1 MNKKIDDSTSNLNLA
16 NFVIL
21 IVLSIVWGSSF
32 ILIKRALIAFS
43 PEQVA
48 SLRISISALA
58 FLPIALFNWKK
69 IDWSKWKLFL
79 IVGATGSAI
88 PAFLFAKAQTE
99 LSSTITGILNS
110 LSPLFTLAFG
120 ILLFGAA
127 VIKRKVAGV
136 LLGLSGAI
144 MMTAIAEQGDASGNL
159 LYGLL
164 VVAASACYGLSA
176 NVVSFRL
183 KDMKSLYLSAAS
195 FSLVGFPAIIYL
207 LFYTDFPERMVMN
220 ENAQTSLYAVVF
232 LALIGTVV
240 ASVIFYYLIQ
250 KTSALFGSTVAYLIP
265 IVSIAWGFFD
275 GELINLW
282 HFAGMGL
289 ILGGVYLSRN

>member
-1 MNKKIDDSTSNLNLA
+1 MNKKINNPSSNLNLV
-16 NFVIL
+16 NFAIL
-21 IVLSIVWGSSF
+21 IGLSIVWGSSF
-32 ILIKRALIAFS
+32 ILIKKALIAFS

-58 FLPIALFNWKK
+58 FLPVVLWNWKK
-69 IDWSKWKLFL
+69 IDWSKWKWLL
-79 IVGATGSAI
+79 VVGSTGSAI
-88 PAFLFAKAQTE
+88 PAFLFSNAQMQ

-110 LSPLFTLAFG
+110 LSPLFTLTFG

-136 LLGLSGAI
+136 LLGLFGAI
-144 MMTAIAEQGDASGNL
+144 IMTAIAEQGDMSGNL

-164 VVAASACYGLSA
+164 VVCAAACYGLSA
-176 NVVSFRL
+176 NVVSFKL
-183 KDMKSLYLSAAS
+183 KEMKSLYLSAAS
-195 FSLVGFPAIIYL
+195 FCMVGLPAIIYL

-220 ENAQTSLYAVVF
+220 ENAQMSLYAILF

-240 ASVIFYYLIQ
+240 ASVIFYYLIK
-250 KTSALFGSTVAYLIP
+250 KTSALFGSTVAYLMP

-275 GELINLW
+275 GEIINLW

>member
-1 MNKKIDDSTSNLNLA
+1 MNKKIDNPSSEFNLI
-16 NFVIL
+16 NFAIL
-21 IVLSIVWGSSF
+21 IGLSIVWGSSF
-32 ILIKRALIAFS
+32 ILIKKALIAFS

-58 FLPIALFNWKK
+58 FLPVVLWNWKK
-69 IDWSKWKLFL
+69 IDWSKWKWLL
-79 IVGATGSAI
+79 VVGSTGSAI
-88 PAFLFAKAQTE
+88 PAFLFSNAQTQ
-99 LSSTITGILNS
+99 LSSTIAGILNS
-110 LSPLFTLAFG
+110 LSPLFTLTFG

-136 LLGLSGAI
+136 LLGLLGAI
-144 MMTAIAEQGDASGNL
+144 LMTAIAEQGDVSGNL

-164 VVAASACYGLSA
+164 VVGAAACYGLSA

-183 KDMKSLYLSAAS
+183 KEMKSLYLSAAS
-195 FSLVGFPAIIYL
+195 FCMVGLPALIYL
-207 LFYTDFPERMVMN
+207 MFYTDFADRMVMN
-220 ENAQTSLYAVVF
+220 ENAQTSLYAVLF

-250 KTSALFGSTVAYLIP
+250 KTSALFGSTVAYLMP